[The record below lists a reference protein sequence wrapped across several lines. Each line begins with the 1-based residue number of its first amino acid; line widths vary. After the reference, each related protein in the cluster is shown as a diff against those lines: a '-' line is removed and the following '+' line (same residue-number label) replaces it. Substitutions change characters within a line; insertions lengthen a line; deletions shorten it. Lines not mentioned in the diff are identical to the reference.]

1 MNNKNYWLALAL
13 LLTAFALAA
22 CGSSGS
28 ATGSG
33 DVTNPPPTT
42 ATTSGAANGASGTDP
57 QGGDVVT
64 EGANGSNNLGGP
76 GDASGGN
83 AGNDAG
89 NATDVGS
96 GSDGA
101 QGSGGSDQAGGSQ
114 APNQPNGAVTQ
125 GDATGN
131 SASGT
136 GDTGSSQGT
145 AGDTDNQGA
154 GTGGTAAGSPQN
166 SGTVTGTQ
174 GSVGTASAVTGTN
187 GTQAAAAQSSTAGAA
202 AGAQA
207 APGAA
212 GGYTPI
218 DDAACTEVQNQL
230 TQALGIDVSRS
241 TAPAA
246 FQDLNGGTGQSCQ
259 LTIAAT
265 GAQFPNMVD
274 AGQRIAGALTSSGW
288 TLDPQYAADSPT
300 GTMHGL
306 RRNNQLAVYNV
317 QWAPAAG
324 IICPADQPIAIC
336 AESLKPEQMVYTI
349 TVDLA
354 QQ

>member
-13 LLTAFALAA
+13 LLAALALAA

-42 ATTSGAANGASGTDP
+42 DSTDGAAGGSGGADT

-64 EGANGSNNLGGP
+64 EGANGSNDLSGP

-89 NATDVGS
+89 SATDVGS

-101 QGSGGSDQAGGSQ
+101 QGSGGSNQAGGSQ

-145 AGDTDNQGA
+145 AGGTDNQGA

-166 SGTVTGTQ
+166 TGVVTNTNAAVAQ
-174 GSVGTASAVTGTN
+174 GNV
-187 GTQAAAAQSSTAGAA
+187 
-202 AGAQA
+202 
-207 APGAA
+207 GAA

-218 DDAACTEVQNQL
+218 DDAACTEVQDQL
-230 TQALGIDVSRS
+230 TQALGMDVSRS

-246 FQDLNGGTGQSCQ
+246 FQDLSGGTGQSCQ

-274 AGQRIAGALTSSGW
+274 AGQRIAGALTPNGW

-300 GTMHGL
+300 GTIHGL
-306 RRNNQLAVYNV
+306 RRDNQLAVYNV

-324 IICPADQPIAIC
+324 ITCPADQPIATC
-336 AESLKPEQMVYTI
+336 AESLTPDQMVYTI

>member
-1 MNNKNYWLALAL
+1 MHKKTLWLALAL
-13 LLTAFALAA
+13 LLAALALAA

-33 DVTNPPPTT
+33 EVTNPPPTT
-42 ATTSGAANGASGTDP
+42 DAADGAANGAGGTDT

-64 EGANGSNNLGGP
+64 EGANGSNDLGGP

-89 NATDVGS
+89 SATDVGS

-114 APNQPNGAVTQ
+114 APNQPNGALTQ

-131 SASGT
+131 SASGA
-136 GDTGSSQGT
+136 GDTGASQGA
-145 AGDTDNQGA
+145 AGGADNQGA
-154 GTGGTAAGSPQN
+154 GSGGTAAGSPQN
-166 SGTVTGTQ
+166 SG
-174 GSVGTASAVTGTN
+174 AVTGTN
-187 GTQAAAAQSSTAGAA
+187 GAGAQGDVNAGAA
-202 AGAQA
+202 VTGTNGAGTDGAGANAQA
-207 APGAA
+207 GAAGAA

-218 DDAACTEVQNQL
+218 ADAECTEVQKEL
-230 TQALGIDVSRS
+230 TQGLGVDVSRN
-241 TAPAA
+241 TAPVA
-246 FQDLNGGTGQSCQ
+246 FQDLSGGAGQSCQ
-259 LTIAAT
+259 LIINAT

-274 AGQRIAGALTSSGW
+274 AGQRIAGALTPNGW

-300 GTMHGL
+300 GTLHGL

-324 IICPADQPIAIC
+324 ITCPADQPIATC
-336 AESLKPEQMVYTI
+336 AQSLTPDQMTYTI

>member
-1 MNNKNYWLALAL
+1 MAL
-13 LLTAFALAA
+13 LIGALALAA

-28 ATGSG
+28 ATSSG

-42 ATTSGAANGASGTDP
+42 DATSSAANGAGGTDT

-145 AGDTDNQGA
+145 VTD
-154 GTGGTAAGSPQN
+154 
-166 SGTVTGTQ
+166 TQ
-174 GSVGTASAVTGTN
+174 GSVNAGAAVTGTTGTT
-187 GTQAAAAQSSTAGAA
+187 GTQAGPAGA
-202 AGAQA
+202 
-207 APGAA
+207 AA

-218 DDAACTEVQNQL
+218 ADAECTEVQNQL
-230 TQALGIDVSRS
+230 TQALGIDVSRN

-246 FQDLNGGTGQSCQ
+246 FQDLSGGTGQSCQ

-274 AGQRIAGALTSSGW
+274 AGQRIAGALTPNGW

-324 IICPADQPIAIC
+324 VTCPADQPIATC
-336 AESLKPEQMVYTI
+336 AESLTPDQMTYTI

>member
-1 MNNKNYWLALAL
+1 MDRKTYWLALAL
-13 LLTAFALAA
+13 LLGALALAA

-42 ATTSGAANGASGTDP
+42 DATGGANNGASGADT

-64 EGANGSNNLGGP
+64 EGANGSNGLGGP

-83 AGNDAG
+83 AGNAAG

-145 AGDTDNQGA
+145 
-154 GTGGTAAGSPQN
+154 
-166 SGTVTGTQ
+166 
-174 GSVGTASAVTGTN
+174 VTGTN
-187 GTQAAAAQSSTAGAA
+187 GT
-202 AGAQA
+202 GAQA

-218 DDAACTEVQNQL
+218 ADAQCTEVQNQL

-246 FQDLNGGTGQSCQ
+246 FQDLSGGTGQSCQ
-259 LTIAAT
+259 LVISAT

-274 AGQRIAGALTSSGW
+274 AGQRIAGALTPNGW
-288 TLDPQYAADSPT
+288 TLDPQYTADSPT

-317 QWAPAAG
+317 QWSPAAG
-324 IICPADQPIAIC
+324 VTCPADQPIATC
-336 AESLKPEQMVYTI
+336 AQSLTPDQMTYTI

>member
-1 MNNKNYWLALAL
+1 MNKKTYWLALAL
-13 LLTAFALAA
+13 LLGVLALAA

-42 ATTSGAANGASGTDP
+42 DATSGAGNGAGGTDT

-64 EGANGSNNLGGP
+64 EGANGSNKLGGP

-145 AGDTDNQGA
+145 AGGTDNQGA
-154 GTGGTAAGSPQN
+154 GTGGTAAGNPQN
-166 SGTVTGTQ
+166 SGAVTVTNGTGTQ
-174 GSVGTASAVTGTN
+174 GDVN
-187 GTQAAAAQSSTAGAA
+187 

-212 GGYTPI
+212 GGYTPV

-230 TQALGIDVSRS
+230 TQALGIDVGRS

-246 FQDLNGGTGQSCQ
+246 FQDLSGGTGQSCQ

-274 AGQRIAGALTSSGW
+274 AGQRIAGALTPNGW

-300 GTMHGL
+300 GTIHGL

-324 IICPADQPIAIC
+324 VTCPADQPIATC
-336 AESLKPEQMVYTI
+336 AQSLTPDQMTYTI